1 MVNES
6 KIDEKKKHFNETV
19 FIFVLGVFNRLHL
32 RLFSFLFFSHSIM
45 ISVWVDFF
53 CSFLLAER
61 TKKLRRKISFFC
73 FDRYCCQPHQKWWN
87 TCANDSYSFHL
98 NFDLLKNGE
107 ISNIDFTSVDQWK
120 KQNEMNENS
129 RFGEAKN
136 AQMAF
141 DKNDKYFFLDSLASS
156 CRLWMIQ
163 STMNI
168 FQLGK
173 HSNSKNENKIFVDTV
188 WASIGVSFQFAS
200 ELTEAF
206 FFFSSLFGRKNCV
219 NKIPFHQFAKQLLD
233 YSDNKVLRHQR
244 ISAQNCGHK
253 FDFQCAKLK
262 MMWRIASHIV
272 SAQWNDISDKE
283 NSWFDSCAISA
294 STRQGSSVVI
304 EIFVHI
310 VYRHIV
316 GHVVKNA

>member
-141 DKNDKYFFLDSLASS
+141 DKNDKYFFFRFFCFVVSLMDDS
-156 CRLWMIQ
+156 INNEYF
-163 STMNI
+163 STWQTFELEKWKQN
-168 FQLGK
+168 FRW
-173 HSNSKNENKIFVDTV
+173 H
-188 WASIGVSFQFAS
+188 GVSLNRRFFS
-200 ELTEAF
+200 IRFWIYWSF
-206 FFFSSLFGRKNCV
+206 FFLLF
-219 NKIPFHQFAKQLLD
+219 PFWSK
-233 YSDNKVLRHQR
+233 KLRQ
-244 ISAQNCGHK
+244 
-253 FDFQCAKLK
+253 
-262 MMWRIASHIV
+262 
-272 SAQWNDISDKE
+272 
-283 NSWFDSCAISA
+283 
-294 STRQGSSVVI
+294 
-304 EIFVHI
+304 
-310 VYRHIV
+310 
-316 GHVVKNA
+316 